1 MPSKK
6 TTSVVFTKE
15 AQKIKDRLTPAFGLK
30 GLLSAAIQYF
40 DELSDTEKI
49 RRVALASK
57 QADAVKESPITLR
70 QALRKSIKKT
80 KKKPAV
86 PDTGILI
93 EIHPSDQKLW
103 DELRSIADQADEIVS
118 GAEVDT
124 IKQKRKKGPSLRSK
138 SG

>member
-1 MPSKK
+1 
-6 TTSVVFTKE
+6 
-15 AQKIKDRLTPAFGLK
+15 
-30 GLLSAAIQYF
+30 
-40 DELSDTEKI
+40 
-49 RRVALASK
+49 
-57 QADAVKESPITLR
+57 
-70 QALRKSIKKT
+70 
-80 KKKPAV
+80 
-86 PDTGILI
+86 LI

>member
-1 MPSKK
+1 
-6 TTSVVFTKE
+6 
-15 AQKIKDRLTPAFGLK
+15 
-30 GLLSAAIQYF
+30 
-40 DELSDTEKI
+40 LSDTEKI